1 MHHRPFTEYW
11 LFSGHSVQPQGPRDG
26 TDTVLM
32 ELQWGAMHVHRC
44 VCLCVCVCV
53 CVCVHMLDFFP
64 CHRLILSQ
72 IVTECPHV
80 RHHALSWGRS
90 VESLSHCADYAFTY
104 IVPFVCFQASGM
116 WAVSVTALP
125 SSWNGKAPKQDYC
138 LRWVSPNKTWWE
150 SGILDHTDRG
160 IS

>member
-1 MHHRPFTEYW
+1 MSTDCF
-11 LFSGHSVQPQGPRDG
+11 QGILYSPRDPEMAQTLYSWSSNG
-26 TDTVLM
+26 GLCIYIGV
-32 ELQWGAMHVHRC
+32 C
-44 VCLCVCVCV
+44 VGVCVCV
-53 CVCVHMLDFFP
+53 CVRTLDFFP